1 MGAILS
7 LWDRDD
13 TEWDRLPCQLKRQ
26 IYRETNADREL
37 AVEKYLYGPGG
48 YEHWLRTSPI
58 GPQLAERISRMTFTF
73 GVTERGRSLLLRDI
87 VQKIARF
94 EVDGGDPLGTPVRQ
108 AINPVRL
115 RLMVNPAVLGEV
127 RLAVQ
132 FAVEGAGSPQLYGR
146 WFSVA
151 ELNM

>member
-7 LWDRDD
+7 LWDQDD
-13 TEWDRLPCQLKRQ
+13 SDWDRLPSHLKRQ

-37 AVEKYLYGPGG
+37 AVERLANAPGG

-58 GPQLAERISRMTFTF
+58 GPELVRRINTMTFTF
-73 GVTERGRSLLLRDI
+73 GATERGRSLILRDI

-94 EVDGGDPLGTPVRQ
+94 EVDGGDPLGTPVRR
-108 AINPVRL
+108 AINFRL
-115 RLMVNPAVLGEV
+115 RLMVNPAVPGEV

-132 FAVEGAGSPQLYGR
+132 FVVEGAWSPHLYGR

-151 ELNM
+151 ELNT